1 MFLIQRNSN
10 MEIYGL
16 KQLMEKTPDIPS
28 ILLPLKEMTSLV
40 DRENR
45 LHKICIS
52 LFFLI
57 EAW

>member
-1 MFLIQRNSN
+1 

-28 ILLPLKEMTSLV
+28 LLLPLKEMTSLV

-57 EAW
+57 GAW